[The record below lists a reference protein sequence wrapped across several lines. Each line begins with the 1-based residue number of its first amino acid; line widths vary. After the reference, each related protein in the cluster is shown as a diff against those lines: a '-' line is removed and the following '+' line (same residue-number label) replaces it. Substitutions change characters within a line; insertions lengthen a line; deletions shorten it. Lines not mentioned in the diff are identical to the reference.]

1 MVYLKIIKS
10 NNKLIRC
17 ELRKNP
23 SRIGKSIPYERAL
36 ELIEGR
42 KPVVEITLPDFY
54 SATYDLGERRTAQK
68 SAEPL
73 SSILGCQRLLA
84 NSRQREVKRW

>member
-23 SRIGKSIPYERAL
+23 SRVGKSIPYERAL
-36 ELIEGR
+36 ELIADR

-54 SATYDLGERRTAQK
+54 SATYNLGERRTAQRHF
-68 SAEPL
+68 L
-73 SSILGCQRLLA
+73 RMGCQPKLERPLA
-84 NSRQREVKRW
+84 NSRQREVLQ

>member
-1 MVYLKIIKS
+1 VVYLKIIKN

-68 SAEPL
+68 HFL
-73 SSILGCQRLLA
+73 HTGCQPKLERLLA
-84 NSRQREVKRW
+84 NSRQREV